1 MWTRWWRPRPKPLV
15 MDHLASEIEN
25 VVAFHGGRTGLNV
38 KEIFEAMATVAPVTA
53 DVREAFMRH
62 HGVKAPRAAEAA
74 RVRNEIIEVLERAVG
89 EAYKELEGLFGDRV
103 EIANIEKQLLLRSI
117 DLLWVEHLSA
127 MSKLRSAV
135 GLSGYAQR
143 DPLVEYKR
151 ESFAMFQ
158 VMLSEV
164 QKQVVYS
171 IFKIK
176 EAVKI
181 ASAPSLADRVPAKEG
196 GASSSPIKLG
206 RNDLCHCGSGKKYKR
221 CHGI

>member
-1 MWTRWWRPRPKPLV
+1 M
-15 MDHLASEIEN
+15 
-25 VVAFHGGRTGLNV
+25 